1 MFRRWDSTTMK
12 DFTIGGREGGE
23 GPNTIEGYRQWM
35 RNLMAGRGGELY
47 TSYGIAS
54 GPVNSEIFD
63 AG

>member
-1 MFRRWDSTTMK
+1 MGLNDNEGLQNW
-12 DFTIGGREGGE
+12 REGGGGK

-35 RNLMAGRGGELY
+35 QNLMAGRGGELY

-54 GPVNSEIFD
+54 GPVNPEILH